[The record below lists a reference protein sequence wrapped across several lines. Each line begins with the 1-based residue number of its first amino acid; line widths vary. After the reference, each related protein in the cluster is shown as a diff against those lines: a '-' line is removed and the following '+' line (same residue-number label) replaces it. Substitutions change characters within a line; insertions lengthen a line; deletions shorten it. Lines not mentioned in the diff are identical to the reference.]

1 MKQSSS
7 SHSTPFQPTDARD
20 HLEARVGL
28 RVAALLSE
36 RSRLPDHAISERL
49 RFAREQ
55 ALARAKQRQ
64 PATSP
69 VVVGSGG
76 ARAALLAAPAGWL
89 FRMASVMP
97 LLVLVAGL
105 LAIDQWSDRAQ
116 IEAAAD
122 VDTALLG
129 DDLPPDAYSDP
140 GFAEFLKTSR
150 E

>member
-1 MKQSSS
+1 VKQSTTYAPASRS
-7 SHSTPFQPTDARD
+7 AELTEHR
-20 HLEARVGL
+20 EARLGL
-28 RVAALLSE
+28 RVAALLNE
-36 RSRLPDHAISERL
+36 RAADPDHAIAERL

-55 ALARAKQRQ
+55 ALARARSTQVS
-64 PATSP
+64 AAP
-69 VVVGSGG
+69 VVVGSS
-76 ARAALLAAPAGWL
+76 ARGVGLLAAPSNWF
-89 FRMASVMP
+89 FRMASVLP
-97 LLVLVAGL
+97 LLLLVAGL
-105 LAIDQWSDRAQ
+105 VAIDEWSDRAE